1 MSVQTGTCLK
11 SRADIDDL
19 TDAVS
24 SWVSYCEDVVIPD
37 NVVKVYVPQY

>member
-1 MSVQTGTCLK
+1 MSVLFKCLK

-37 NVVKVYVPQY
+37 KVVKVYVPQY